1 MSQDNKTEQASP
13 RKREKAREK
22 GQIPRSRDLSATCA
36 ALAATVVLAQQLTH
50 FPRAWGGFLRDLVDG
65 AASGNLRMDSL
76 PPFQGHSGM
85 FGAMAAAL
93 GVSWLV
99 AVSSALA
106 QGGLVIAPS
115 ALLPAGSRLNPGAKL
130 GQIFSVSALRGL
142 LKSLLPAAAVGYVA
156 VACLRRDWPLLIT
169 LPGRT
174 GRGVLSFVVER
185 VFEVGWKASLV
196 LLGWAVVDYIFERQ
210 HHESELR
217 MSKQEVRDEY
227 KETEGNPI
235 IKQRIRR
242 LQHQVRR
249 RKMLDDTKRAAV
261 VIVNPTEYA
270 IALEYGPDMAA
281 PVVVAKGRNRLAAEI
296 KQIARWEGIPLIEN
310 PPLAHVLYRSV
321 EVGQSVP
328 PKLYAVIAEVLA
340 AIYRAQARAM
350 AAAGAR

>member
-1 MSQDNKTEQASP
+1 M
-13 RKREKAREK
+13 
-22 GQIPRSRDLSATCA
+22 
-36 ALAATVVLAQQLTH
+36 
-50 FPRAWGGFLRDLVDG
+50 
-65 AASGNLRMDSL
+65 
-76 PPFQGHSGM
+76 
-85 FGAMAAAL
+85 
-93 GVSWLV
+93 
-99 AVSSALA
+99 
-106 QGGLVIAPS
+106 
-115 ALLPAGSRLNPGAKL
+115 
-130 GQIFSVSALRGL
+130 
-142 LKSLLPAAAVGYVA
+142 
-156 VACLRRDWPLLIT
+156 
-169 LPGRT
+169 
-174 GRGVLSFVVER
+174 
-185 VFEVGWKASLV
+185 FEVGWKASLV

-210 HHESELR
+210 HHESGLR